1 MNVSLIV
8 FVFKYVFFFLLR
20 PVDAAGSLLGFCV
33 VADSVTTP
41 RFGANE

>member
-1 MNVSLIV
+1 MNVFLIS
-8 FVFKYVFFFLLR
+8 FLFLNVFFFLR
-20 PVDAAGSLLGFCV
+20 PVDAAGCLLGFSV